1 MPTLLELQHAFMRG
15 ILDGEPAA
23 ASREIW
29 PKGIDPDQ
37 RLGIYA
43 NNALANFLDSL
54 RLSFPAVRRL
64 VGDDYF
70 DQCGRSFHRQR
81 PSRSGDLQHTGEGFA
96 EYLLQMHRSDEYR
109 YLIDIARLEWLY
121 QESLLAADHPPLD
134 LARLGAVSADDYGS
148 LRFRLHPSARL
159 FASDYP
165 AVEIWEANVSSAEEP
180 PVIDLGSGADRAL
193 LARGRDGLQIY
204 RLSPG
209 EYVFLNAC
217 RQREPF
223 DAAVESAVAAD
234 AAFDAGAAL
243 RRFVQADAIV
253 DF

>member
-1 MPTLLELQHAFMRG
+1 MPTLLELQYAFMNG
-15 ILDGEPAA
+15 ILDGDPGA
-23 ASREIW
+23 ASEQIW
-29 PKGIDPDQ
+29 PKGIDPSQ

-43 NNALANFLDSL
+43 NNALANFVDSL

-70 DQCGRSFHRQR
+70 DRCARGFRRQR
-81 PSRSGDLQHTGEGFA
+81 PSRSGDLQHTGEGFS
-96 EYLLQMHRSDEYR
+96 EYLLQLHRSDQYR
-109 YLIDIARLEWLY
+109 YLADVARLEWLY
-121 QESLLAADHPPLD
+121 QESLIAADHPPLD
-134 LARLGAVSADDYGS
+134 LARLGTVAPGEYGG
-148 LRFRLHPSARL
+148 LRFRLHPAARL

-165 AVEIWEANVSSAEEP
+165 VVEIWEANVGSAAEP
-180 PVIDLGSGADRAL
+180 PVIDLGKGADRAL
-193 LARGRDGLQIY
+193 LARGRGGLQIY
-204 RLSPG
+204 RLSPA

-223 DAAVESAVAAD
+223 EAAVESAVAID